1 MGGGELSFFKIYSCA
16 DFSVVV
22 VNKRLLG
29 HSKKIKNLTTS
40 PQIPSPLSFKFIR
53 TRFNLLI

>member
-1 MGGGELSFFKIYSCA
+1 MS
-16 DFSVVV
+16 VV

-29 HSKKIKNLTTS
+29 HFKKLQKIQKTSK
-40 PQIPSPLSFKFIR
+40 IPSPFSFKFIR